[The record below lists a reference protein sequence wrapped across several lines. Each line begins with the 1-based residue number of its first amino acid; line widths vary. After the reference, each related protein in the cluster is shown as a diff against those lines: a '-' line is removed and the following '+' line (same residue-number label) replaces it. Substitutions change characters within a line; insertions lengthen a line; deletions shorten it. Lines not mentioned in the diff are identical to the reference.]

1 MVVAVH
7 DIITVVEVVT
17 TGPHQQTR
25 ARGGAQPSP
34 AQPSPAQHQCLTSV
48 IAVGTTGII
57 LRAPSLY
64 ALRPAIDEYL
74 SEIEVAVAKPR
85 GQNNEIY

>member
-1 MVVAVH
+1 MS
-7 DIITVVEVVT
+7 
-17 TGPHQQTR
+17 GPGSGLCYQCYLSPCSS
-25 ARGGAQPSP
+25 GAQPSP
-34 AQPSPAQHQCLTSV
+34 PSPALHQCLTSV

-57 LRAPSLY
+57 LQAPSLY
-64 ALRPAIDEYL
+64 DLRPAIDEYL

>member
-1 MVVAVH
+1 MWRRPGVRPRLWIVLPMLF
-7 DIITVVEVVT
+7 VT
-17 TGPHQQTR
+17 LLQRGP
-25 ARGGAQPSP
+25 AQPSP

-57 LRAPSLY
+57 LQAPSLY
-64 ALRPAIDEYL
+64 DLRPAIDEYL